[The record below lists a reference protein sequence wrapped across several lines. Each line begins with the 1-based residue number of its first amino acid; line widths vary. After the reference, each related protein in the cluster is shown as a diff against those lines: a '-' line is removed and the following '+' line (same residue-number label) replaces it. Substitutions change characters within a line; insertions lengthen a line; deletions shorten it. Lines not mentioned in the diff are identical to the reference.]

1 MKKILTIVMLL
12 MAIALSACHQDNDDY
27 MTQATISLD
36 GGDTLKIEQVQAMAH
51 LTNLNSRHVTSTA
64 DFVGSMVQIELLRG
78 AYQAHVEGI
87 ISYTDLQGK
96 RHVRTFRAV
105 NDYIELVNSG
115 TSEVK
120 LSIIFLD

>member
-12 MAIALSACHQDNDDY
+12 IAIALSACHQDNDDY

-115 TSEVK
+115 TSEIK
-120 LSIIFLD
+120 LNIIFLD

>member
-1 MKKILTIVMLL
+1 MKKILTIVMLS

-96 RHVRTFRAV
+96 RRVRTFRAV

-115 TSEVK
+115 TSEIK
-120 LSIIFLD
+120 LNIIFLD